1 MKEAYAKIE
10 AKKSGRLCGQM
21 IVGTGVDLV
30 SIRRIERVYRRH
42 AMRFLRRVFS
52 TTELALLMARPFP
65 LPSIAARFAAKEA
78 VLKAIGC
85 GIGPASLREVEIL
98 AGRGQKPAVRLSGWA
113 ARLAGERGIN
123 AVELS
128 MAHESPFACA
138 VAIAYRKQEMGGEG

>member
-1 MKEAYAKIE
+1 
-10 AKKSGRLCGQM
+10 M

-98 AGRGQKPAVRLSGWA
+98 AKRGQKPAVRLSGWA
-113 ARLAGERGIN
+113 APGWPGSAASTRWSCRWRTN
-123 AVELS
+123 RP
-128 MAHESPFACA
+128 SP
-138 VAIAYRKQEMGGEG
+138 VR